1 LLLQQI
7 EIEATQQF
15 LIAEL
20 VSESWYGDECKA
32 AHQHHGRGDDPEC
45 VQLWWQCYQFD

>member
-1 LLLQQI
+1 LPLQQI
-7 EIEATQQF
+7 KKEVMRQF

-32 AHQHHGRGDDPEC
+32 AHQHHGRGDDPEY
-45 VQLWWQCYQFD
+45 VQPWWQYYQFD

>member
-7 EIEATQQF
+7 KKEAIRRF

-20 VSESWYGDECKA
+20 VSESWYVDEYKA
-32 AHQHHGRGDDPEC
+32 AHQHHGRGDGPDCAQP
-45 VQLWWQCYQFD
+45 WWQYHQFD